1 MILIG
6 NILIGLGTLLSSLIS
21 FFIFLFIAKA
31 VLSWVSPDPYNP
43 IVQFINNCTEPI
55 LRYVR
60 RVIPPLG
67 MFDISIIIAILI
79 LIFVQ
84 SVLGQSLIDY
94 GKMLKFSSVSADVMR
109 RTPDLIQ

>member
-6 NILIGLGTLLSSLIS
+6 NLLIGLGTVLSSLMS

-43 IVQFINNCTEPI
+43 IVQFINNCTEPV

-60 RVIPPLG
+60 RYIPPLG

-79 LIFVQ
+79 LVFAQ
-84 SVLGQSLIDY
+84 SVVGQSLIDY
-94 GKMLKFSSVSADVMR
+94 GRILKISSISSESIHRA
-109 RTPDLIQ
+109 PDILQ